1 MQLQQ
6 NYHKFVKNEKKKTPK
21 NYKFITSKRK
31 IQKGIV
37 VIHELHNTAE
47 IQQLSNNKKKKDT
60 YSYRKRR
67 GEVIANWGLHLR
79 FVICMK
85 AKNVYRFRVCRCGV
99 VFETRELCKSVCV
112 THWLI
117 TLAICQVLS
126 F

>member
-47 IQQLSNNKKKKDT
+47 IQQLSNNK
-60 YSYRKRR
+60 
-67 GEVIANWGLHLR
+67 N
-79 FVICMK
+79 
-85 AKNVYRFRVCRCGV
+85 
-99 VFETRELCKSVCV
+99 
-112 THWLI
+112 
-117 TLAICQVLS
+117 
-126 F
+126 